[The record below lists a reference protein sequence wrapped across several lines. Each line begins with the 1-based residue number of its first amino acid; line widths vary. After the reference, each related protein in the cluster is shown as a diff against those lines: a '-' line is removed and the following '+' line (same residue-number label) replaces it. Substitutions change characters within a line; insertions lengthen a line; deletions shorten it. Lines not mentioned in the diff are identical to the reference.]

1 MTCCEFSISWLWYA
15 VAVLAVF
22 FIGFFWYNQLFGK
35 KWLWAVRYDEC
46 ACGADLS
53 KGEKCTCKADFK
65 AFLPMIAQFLAI
77 CLLGLLYFVLAKYC
91 GIWIAGLV
99 WFANLGWMKA
109 SLLFKTPNRKR
120 FLALLYID
128 GGYFT
133 VASWVFILM
142 GLI

>member
-1 MTCCEFSISWLWYA
+1 MICCELSISWLWYI
-15 VAVLAVF
+15 VAVFAVF
-22 FIGFFWYNQLFGK
+22 FIGFLWYNQLFGK

-46 ACGADLS
+46 RCGADLS
-53 KGEKCTCKADFK
+53 KGEKCTCKADFN

-77 CLLGLLYFVLAKYC
+77 CLLGLMYFVVVEFNIWLAV
-91 GIWIAGLV
+91 LV

-120 FLALLYID
+120 FLALLTID

-133 VASWVFILM
+133 LAAAMFILFA
-142 GLI
+142 LL

>member
-1 MTCCEFSISWLWYA
+1 MTCCEFSISWLWYI
-15 VAVLAVF
+15 VAVIAVF
-22 FIGFFWYNQLFGK
+22 FIGFLWYNQLFGK

-77 CLLGLLYFVLAKYC
+77 CLLGLMYFVLVKYS
-91 GIWIAGLV
+91 IWLAIFV
-99 WFANLGWMKA
+99 WLANLGWMKA
-109 SLLFKTPNRKR
+109 SLFFKTPNRKR
-120 FLALLYID
+120 FMALLCVD

-133 VASWVFILM
+133 VAALVFILL
-142 GLI
+142 GLV

>member
-1 MTCCEFSISWLWYA
+1 
-15 VAVLAVF
+15 VF

-53 KGEKCTCKADFK
+53 KGEKCTCKVSFMS
-65 AFLPMIAQFLAI
+65 FLPMIAQFLAI
-77 CLLGLLYFVLAKYC
+77 CLIGLMYFVVVDFNVWLAVF
-91 GIWIAGLV
+91 V
-99 WFANLGWMKA
+99 WFANIGWMKA

-133 VASWVFILM
+133 VAAVVFILFAI
-142 GLI
+142 L

>member
-1 MTCCEFSISWLWYA
+1 MNCCELSISWLWYI
-15 VAVLAVF
+15 VAVLSVF
-22 FIGFFWYNQLFGK
+22 FIGLLWYNQLFGK

-46 ACGADLS
+46 PCGADIS

-77 CLLGLLYFVLAKYC
+77 CLLGLMYFVLIKFN
-91 GIWIAGLV
+91 IWLAVLV
-99 WFANLGWMKA
+99 WFSNFGWMKA
-109 SLLFKTPNRKR
+109 NLLFKTPNRKR
-120 FLALLYID
+120 FVALLNID

-133 VASWVFILM
+133 VASLVFILF

>member
-1 MTCCEFSISWLWYA
+1 MTCCSLSISWLWYA
-15 VAVLAVF
+15 VAVFAVF

-46 ACGADLS
+46 PCGADLS
-53 KGEKCTCKADFK
+53 KGEKCTCKPNFK

-77 CLLGLLYFVLAKYC
+77 CLLGLMYFVLVQFNVWLAVF
-91 GIWIAGLV
+91 V
-99 WFANLGWMKA
+99 WFANIGWMKA

-120 FLALLYID
+120 FMALLCID

-133 VASWVFILM
+133 VAAVVFVLL
-142 GLI
+142 GLL

>member
-1 MTCCEFSISWLWYA
+1 MTCCDLSISWLWYA
-15 VAVLAVF
+15 VAVFAVF

-46 ACGADLS
+46 PCGADLS

-77 CLLGLLYFVLAKYC
+77 CLLGLMYFVLVQFN
-91 GIWIAGLV
+91 IWLAVFV
-99 WFANLGWMKA
+99 WFANIGWMKA

-120 FLALLYID
+120 FMALLCID

-133 VASWVFILM
+133 LAAVVFILL
-142 GLI
+142 GLM

>member
-1 MTCCEFSISWLWYA
+1 MTCCSLSISWLWYA
-15 VAVLAVF
+15 VAVFAVF
-22 FIGFFWYNQLFGK
+22 FIGFLWYNQLFGK

-46 ACGADLS
+46 PCGADLS

-77 CLLGLLYFVLAKYC
+77 CLLGLMYFVLVKYTSAC
-91 GIWIAGLV
+91 FAAFIWFVTLS
-99 WFANLGWMKA
+99 WMKA

-120 FLALLYID
+120 FMALLLID

-133 VASWVFILM
+133 VASWVFILL

>member
-1 MTCCEFSISWLWYA
+1 MTCCEFSISWLWYI
-15 VAVLAVF
+15 VAVIAVF
-22 FIGFFWYNQLFGK
+22 FIGFLWYNQLFGK

-77 CLLGLLYFVLAKYC
+77 CLLGLMYFVLVKYS
-91 GIWIAGLV
+91 IWLAIFV
-99 WFANLGWMKA
+99 WLANLGWMKA
-109 SLLFKTPNRKR
+109 SLFFKTPNRKR
-120 FLALLYID
+120 FITLFCVD

-133 VASWVFILM
+133 VAALVFILL

>member
-1 MTCCEFSISWLWYA
+1 MMIYSEISLLWYLFA
-15 VAVLAVF
+15 VFAVF

-46 ACGADLS
+46 PCGADLS
-53 KGEKCTCKADFK
+53 KGEKCTCKPNLK
-65 AFLPMIAQFLAI
+65 AFFPMIAQFIAI
-77 CLLGLLYFVLAKYC
+77 CLLGLIYFVLVKYSA
-91 GIWIAGLV
+91 WLAVAV

-120 FLALLYID
+120 FMALLYID

-133 VASWVFILM
+133 VASLVFIVL

>member
-1 MTCCEFSISWLWYA
+1 MTCCELSISWLWYI

-46 ACGADLS
+46 PCGADLS
-53 KGEKCTCKADFK
+53 KGEKCTCKPNFA
-65 AFLPMIAQFLAI
+65 AFLPMIMQFLSI
-77 CLLGLLYFVLAKYC
+77 CLLGFMYFVLVKHTSICMA
-91 GIWIAGLV
+91 ALV
-99 WFANLGWMKA
+99 WFANIGWMKA

-133 VASWVFILM
+133 IAALVFILLGGM
-142 GLI
+142 

>member
-1 MTCCEFSISWLWYA
+1 MTCCELSISWLWYI

-46 ACGADLS
+46 PCGANLS
-53 KGEKCTCKADFK
+53 KGEKCTCKPNFN
-65 AFLPMIAQFLAI
+65 AFLPMIMQFLSI
-77 CLLGLLYFVLAKYC
+77 CLLGFMYFVLVKHTSVCMA
-91 GIWIAGLV
+91 ALV
-99 WFANLGWMKA
+99 WLANIGWMKA

-120 FLALLYID
+120 FMALLCID

-133 VASWVFILM
+133 VAAVAFILL